1 MFLISCIACLT
12 VQWEPQSMWGGRGS
26 PLRTWNYGGR
36 HFMAPASDGWLTLGM
51 FVFVSLAAGCVHLL
65 CSWRWTCFLAV
76 DTLILHFTTFP
87 PSKIWLG
94 SFISEISLSN
104 VRVLT
109 VWRGLSCLTPASFY
123 RRLPRW
129 RKLYFCLVSIQR
141 ITFSV
146 AKPLSENFTNANS
159 WFIPAVILMPM
170 VISCG
175 RYCIIFP
182 VFTVV
187 KWGVEIHIQAIGSF
201 VPHHDVRLLP
211 QSVLTW
217 EHGGNLRLALAQRDL
232 QRCAFQHAGK
242 LPKLLQEPESA
253 LLRGII

>member
-187 KWGVEIHIQAIGSF
+187 KWGGWDTYSGNRFFCPPPWCSASSPKCAYMG
-201 VPHHDVRLLP
+201 
-211 QSVLTW
+211 TW
-217 EHGGNLRLALAQRDL
+217 RESTP
-232 QRCAFQHAGK
+232 CIS
-242 LPKLLQEPESA
+242 PERFA
-253 LLRGII
+253 EVCIPTCRQTTKTPPGTGICPP